1 MAQSLK
7 FFQRNHVPLGKR
19 ADGYSTQGG
28 DMPPAAKG
36 AAEIAGQR
44 PHIRPL
50 AALRLEAGMV
60 RIRHVD
66 QRQAVDVHDPGFEL
80 RLLAVAGDVI
90 SALAFNLDCGKPR
103 RHLFDSTDEPW
114 QKRLDCVRRWTRV
127 ARLHDPSLGVVSI
140 PFFAPANDKTITFTP
155 VLHEQHRF
163 AGVHQ
168 SYRPSSSHERVYSAL
183 LP

>member
-7 FFQRNHVPLGKR
+7 FFQRNHVPLRKR

-28 DMPPAAKG
+28 DVPPTAKG
-36 AAEIAGQR
+36 AAEITGQR

-50 AALRLEAGMV
+50 PALRLEVGMV

-66 QRQAVDVHDPGFEL
+66 QRQAVDVHDPRLEF

-90 SALAFNLDCGKPR
+90 SALAFNFDRGKPR
-103 RHLFDSTDEPW
+103 RHLFDSTNESW
-114 QKRLDCVRRWTRV
+114 QKRLDCVRRWTRI

-140 PFFAPANDKTITFTP
+140 SLFAPANRK
-155 VLHEQHRF
+155 
-163 AGVHQ
+163 
-168 SYRPSSSHERVYSAL
+168 
-183 LP
+183 